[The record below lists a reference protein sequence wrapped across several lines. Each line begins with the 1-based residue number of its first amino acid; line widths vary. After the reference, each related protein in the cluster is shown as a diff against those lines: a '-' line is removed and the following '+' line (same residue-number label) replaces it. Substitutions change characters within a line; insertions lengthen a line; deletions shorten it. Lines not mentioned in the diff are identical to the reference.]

1 MPPANLKIRN
11 QKSKQMNKC
20 ELLAPAGDFR
30 KLKWAVEYGADAVYM
45 GINQFS
51 LRAFAGNFDLDQA
64 GEALKY
70 LHERGRK
77 EYVTLN
83 IYPWTSEY
91 EPIIDCAKALEEKG
105 ADGFI
110 VADLGVISGIIK
122 AGIKVP
128 IHVSTQANT
137 TSAQTALVY
146 ADMGCGRVNL
156 ARELSFEKIAEIME
170 RVGDRIEIE
179 VFIHC
184 SQCFSYSGRCAISD
198 YLAGRS
204 ANRGACSHPCRWS
217 YHLTEEKRDG
227 SFMPVF
233 EDNRGLY
240 LFNTRDLALYDY
252 VDRFQNIGVRSLKIE
267 GRMKTIHYIAQVL
280 NIYRRVLDGETV
292 SDQEAMTLLNRISN
306 RGYTKGFMKGYIDP
320 EGDYK
325 TDSANYLSDSRMVG
339 HTEESNILQVN
350 NNIEGGEVLEL
361 LDHNKVTKY
370 IMPSLMKTTDGALKQ
385 EVNNSMRVVMPE
397 GFPKYAIL
405 RRIIK

>member
-1 MPPANLKIRN
+1 M
-11 QKSKQMNKC
+11 SKC

-45 GINQFS
+45 GINEFS
-51 LRAFAGNFDLDQA
+51 LRAYAGNFELNEA

-70 LHERGRK
+70 LHERGK
-77 EYVTLN
+77 CGYVTLN

-91 EPIIDCAKALEEKG
+91 NQILDCAKALESMN

-110 VADLGVISGIIK
+110 VADLGLINAMLKSD
-122 AGIKVP
+122 IKVP

-146 ADMGCGRVNL
+146 ADMGCKRVNL
-156 ARELSFEKIAEIME
+156 ARELSFEKICEIKE
-170 RVGDRIEIE
+170 IVGDRIELE
-179 VFIHC
+179 VFIHG

-198 YLAGRS
+198 YLAHRG
-204 ANRGACSHPCRWS
+204 ANRGECSQPCRWS
-217 YHLTEEKRDG
+217 YHLMEEKRDG

-252 VDRFQNIGVRSLKIE
+252 VEKLKNIGITSLKIE

-280 NIYRRVLDGETV
+280 NVYRRVLDGEYV
-292 SDQEAMTLLNRISN
+292 SDEEAKTLLNRISN

-325 TDSANYLSDSRMVG
+325 TESANYLSDSKMVG
-339 HTEESNILQVN
+339 HTEETNIMQVN
-350 NNIEGGEVLEL
+350 NNIQGGEKLEL
-361 LDHNKVTKY
+361 LDHNNVTEWVMPQ
-370 IMPSLMKTTDGALKQ
+370 IMRTTDGSLKQ
-385 EVNNSMRVVMPE
+385 EVNNSMKVIMPQD
-397 GFPKYAIL
+397 FPKYAIL